1 VTEKLWRII
10 FSRMMCTLVLVGILA
25 MPFSAQV
32 FGAEDNAVSVKNT
45 IGTGQNITVRSFY
58 SAATTGIV
66 EVTSV
71 ETGRGNN
78 ETWRPYY
85 YFFHDENMS
94 VKVTATNNAANPK
107 TATIH
112 VGLID
117 DINQTFGTHNQNF
130 TFSAGETRSIYFLIY
145 IPKWALS
152 GSGCR
157 ATSTA
162 KNLPEGS
169 YCSEKTDN
177 FQLLSIEPIHDLAL
191 VGLSFSA
198 PEAYVG
204 WKVNITLTIENKGN
218 VSETS
223 TVECKYELEGVDY
236 NLGNATV
243 TDLCPDA
250 NTTQSFTLKVTERA
264 TYVVEAQI
272 EPVFN
277 ETNTAD
283 NAMASQTPVK
293 VKMLGDVNGDDKVDM
308 QDIIQ
313 IVSAFGSRPL
323 GPRWNAQADMNQ
335 DDGIDAKDVVMSI
348 LHFGLR

>member
-1 VTEKLWRII
+1 MTI
-10 FSRMMCTLVLVGILA
+10 FSRVTCALMLVGILT
-25 MPFSAQV
+25 MLLGAQG
-32 FGAEDNAVSVKNT
+32 FGAGNYAVDTNAASR
-45 IGTGQNITVRSFY
+45 TGKNITVNSFY

-117 DINQTFGTHNQNF
+117 DINQTFGTHDQNF

-162 KNLPEGS
+162 KSLPES
-169 YCSEKTDN
+169 IYCSEKTDN

-191 VGLSFSA
+191 VGLSLSA

-204 WKVNITLTIENKGN
+204 WRVNITLTIENKGN

-277 ETNTAD
+277 ETDTAD

-335 DDGIDAKDVVMSI
+335 DDRIDAKDVVVSI
-348 LHFGLR
+348 LRFSVH

>member
-1 VTEKLWRII
+1 
-10 FSRMMCTLVLVGILA
+10 MLVGILT
-25 MPFSAQV
+25 MLLGAQG
-32 FGAEDNAVSVKNT
+32 FGAGNYAADTNAASRTGKN
-45 IGTGQNITVRSFY
+45 IAVNSFY

-107 TATIH
+107 TATIY

-117 DINQTFGTHNQNF
+117 DINQTFGIHNQNF
-130 TFSAGETRSIYFLIY
+130 TFSAGETRSIYFLVY

-162 KNLPEGS
+162 KSLPEGS

-277 ETNTAD
+277 ETDTAD
-283 NAMASQTPVK
+283 NAIASQTPVK

-313 IVSAFGSRPL
+313 IASAFGSSPL

-335 DDGIDAKDVVMSI
+335 DDRIDAKDVVMSI
-348 LHFGLR
+348 LHFSLR